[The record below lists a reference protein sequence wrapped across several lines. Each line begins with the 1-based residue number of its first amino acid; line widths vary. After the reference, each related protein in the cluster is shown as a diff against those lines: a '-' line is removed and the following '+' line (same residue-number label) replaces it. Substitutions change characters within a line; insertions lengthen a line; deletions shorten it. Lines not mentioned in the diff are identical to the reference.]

1 MSHSQAIATESA
13 CLTARQIADLLAV
26 QMWAHVLVA
35 DRLERFAQQRA
46 LLGPRTVAQL
56 ESLLVSV
63 RSVADARGELARL
76 DGELLLDGF
85 EVWAARQRAVMNR
98 LVSSSLGGNDGRY
111 RPSLSSRL
119 MSSTWVTWTRSRVG
133 PYR

>member
-98 LVSSSLGGNDGRY
+98 LVSSSLGRE
-111 RPSLSSRL
+111 
-119 MSSTWVTWTRSRVG
+119 
-133 PYR
+133 

>member
-35 DRLERFAQQRA
+35 DRLEKFAQDR
-46 LLGPRTVAQL
+46 GRIGRGSVAQF

-63 RSVADARGELARL
+63 RSVADSRGELARL
-76 DGELLLDGF
+76 DGELLLNGF
-85 EVWAARQRAVMNR
+85 AVWAVRQRAVMNG
-98 LVSSSLGGNDGRY
+98 LVASSLGRE
-111 RPSLSSRL
+111 
-119 MSSTWVTWTRSRVG
+119 
-133 PYR
+133 